1 MQTIKLKYEV
11 EKLEDKDLILQ
22 YLKQYSNCLHF
33 MYNRVKEEKSEKECR
48 ELSKS
53 LNHIELLDSYLIQC
67 SIKDAIQ
74 LPTKDKVIF
83 GGKKNYFDRM
93 NNKISKEEFRNNR
106 LSPLYIIG
114 EATHYH
120 CNRKFQIQKDLS
132 SILFKPSKKIH
143 INLELGNLKKN
154 YKKILNH
161 LVEHQK
167 MDDIPITY
175 KLSSEYVYISFDEKK
190 IYNSTNKQ
198 IHNRILAFDLNPNYI
213 GWSIV
218 DWKDENDYNVIKM
231 GVYSLKSINDTEY
244 EFKKLK
250 LPSTSDK
257 RKYITN
263 KRKTEVIEI
272 AKNIISKA
280 QYYKCEYICFED
292 LNIKSSNKGK
302 RFNRLCNNQWLRNDF
317 INNIQ
322 KRCNQNNIKHLKVI
336 ANYSSFIGNILFRD
350 LKQFD
355 AINSSIEIGRRGFEF
370 KQQYINKTKEV
381 SRNIIQPKFEKFEDK
396 IIKSLEEFN
405 YQENFK
411 DLIDLYYQFKN
422 SKMMYRVPFNGNEKW
437 FKLKSKKS
445 NVGFIENSLS
455 IL

>member
-1 MQTIKLKYEV
+1 
-11 EKLEDKDLILQ
+11 
-22 YLKQYSNCLHF
+22 
-33 MYNRVKEEKSEKECR
+33 MYNRVKESKSEKVCR
-48 ELSKS
+48 ELSKN
-53 LNHIELLDSYLIQC
+53 LNNINLLDSYMIQC

-74 LPTKDKVIF
+74 LSTNDKVIF

-106 LSPLYIIG
+106 LSPLYIMG

-218 DWKDENDYNVIKM
+218 DWKDENDYNVIKT
-231 GVYSLKSINDTEY
+231 GVYSLKTINDNEY

-250 LPSTSDK
+250 L
-257 RKYITN
+257 
-263 KRKTEVIEI
+263 
-272 AKNIISKA
+272 
-280 QYYKCEYICFED
+280 
-292 LNIKSSNKGK
+292 
-302 RFNRLCNNQWLRNDF
+302 
-317 INNIQ
+317 
-322 KRCNQNNIKHLKVI
+322 
-336 ANYSSFIGNILFRD
+336 
-350 LKQFD
+350 
-355 AINSSIEIGRRGFEF
+355 
-370 KQQYINKTKEV
+370 
-381 SRNIIQPKFEKFEDK
+381 
-396 IIKSLEEFN
+396 
-405 YQENFK
+405 
-411 DLIDLYYQFKN
+411 
-422 SKMMYRVPFNGNEKW
+422 
-437 FKLKSKKS
+437 
-445 NVGFIENSLS
+445 
-455 IL
+455 